1 MDDLITREYR
11 TVSAIA
17 GPLLF
22 AEKMSQ
28 ASLGELVEII
38 LPTGE
43 ARRGQVIELSVQH
56 AVIQVLE
63 ETTGL
68 GVSGTRVRLTESAAA
83 MDLSP
88 DLLGRRFSGAG
99 VPLDGL
105 PAIIPDARADIIGQP
120 LNPVARE
127 RPSHWIQTGI
137 STIDAMNTLVRGQK
151 LPIFSGA
158 GLPANEVAAQI
169 VRHAKVREVDSFPS
183 SRGPS
188 PSGDTGRGAGQA
200 AGASPFAIVFAAM
213 GITFRE
219 ASFYLEEFERGG
231 IMEHTVVFL
240 NLADDPTIERLLTPR
255 FALTAAEYLAFA
267 LGRHVLVI
275 LTDMAAYCE
284 ALRQIAMAREEI
296 PGRRGYPGY
305 MYSDLASIYERAG
318 RIKGKAGSITQLP
331 IVTMPD
337 DDMTHPIPDLT
348 GYITEGQIVLSRELH
363 RKGVF
368 PPIDV
373 LPCLS
378 RLMNLGIGSGKTRED
393 HRAVADQLYACYA
406 HGRDVRR
413 LAAIVGEEGLSES
426 DKRYLQLA
434 RDFEQEFVNQGPRE
448 RELED
453 TLDLGWKF
461 LRYLPPERL
470 TRVKPE
476 LIARYYGEA
485 SHLTGQPSIAHEEDD
500 RP

>member
-1 MDDLITREYR
+1 MDDLITRDYQ
-11 TVSAIA
+11 TVSGIA

-22 AEKMSQ
+22 VERLKK
-28 ASLGELVEII
+28 ASLGELVEIM
-38 LPTGE
+38 LSNGE
-43 ARRGQVIELSVQH
+43 VRRGQVIELSEQH

-68 GVSGTRVRLTESAAA
+68 GVTGTRVRLTESAAT

-88 DLLGRRFSGAG
+88 DLLGRRLSGVGA
-99 VPLDGL
+99 PLDGL
-105 PAIIPDARADIIGQP
+105 PPIIPDARMAIIGQP
-120 LNPVARE
+120 MNPVSRDK
-127 RPSHWIQTGI
+127 PSHFIQTGI
-137 STIDAMNTLVRGQK
+137 STIDALNTLVRGQK

-158 GLPANEVAAQI
+158 GLPAKEVVAQI
-169 VRHAKVREVDSFPS
+169 VRHAKVREGTGSDRRSVPVPLRTGTDTT
-183 SRGPS
+183 RKGVS
-188 PSGDTGRGAGQA
+188 PLDTGAG
-200 AGASPFAIVFAAM
+200 PFTIVFAAM

-219 ASFYLEEFERGG
+219 ASFFLGEFDRGG
-231 IMEHTVVFL
+231 VMEHAVMFL

-255 FALTAAEYLAFA
+255 YALTAAEYLAFT
-267 LGRHVLVI
+267 LGRHVLVV

-284 ALRQIAMAREEI
+284 ALRQIATAREEI

-363 RKGVF
+363 RKGIF

-378 RLMNLGIGSGKTRED
+378 RLMNLGIGPGKTRED
-393 HRAVADQLYACYA
+393 HRSVADQLYAFYA
-406 HGRDVRR
+406 HGRDIRR
-413 LAAIVGEEGLSES
+413 LAAIVGEDGLSES
-426 DKRYLQLA
+426 DRRFLKFAQ
-434 RDFEQEFVNQGPRE
+434 DFEQDFVSQGSQNRE
-448 RELED
+448 MEE
-453 TLDLGWKF
+453 TLDIGWTF
-461 LRYLPPERL
+461 LRYQPKERL

-476 LIARYYGEA
+476 WIEKYYVKA
-485 SHLTGQPSIAHEEDD
+485 
-500 RP
+500 

>member
-1 MDDLITREYR
+1 MRDLITREYQ
-11 TVSAIA
+11 TVTGIA

-22 AEKMSQ
+22 VEKLKK
-28 ASLGELVEII
+28 ASLGEMVEI
-38 LPTGE
+38 LSATEGT
-43 ARRGQVIELSVQH
+43 RRGQVIELSEQH

-68 GVSGTRVRLTESAAA
+68 GVTGTRVRLTESVAM

-88 DLLGRRFSGAG
+88 DLPGRRFNGAG
-99 VPLDGL
+99 VPIDGL
-105 PAIIPDARADIIGQP
+105 PPIIPETRMDIIGRP
-120 LNPVARE
+120 MNPVARDK
-127 RPSHWIQTGI
+127 PSHFIQTGV
-137 STIDAMNTLVRGQK
+137 STIDGLNTLVRGQK

-158 GLPANEVAAQI
+158 GLPAKELAAQI
-169 VRHAKVREVDSFPS
+169 LRQATVRE
-183 SRGPS
+183 G
-188 PSGDTGRGAGQA
+188 TGAGSGQETG
-200 AGASPFAIVFAAM
+200 AGPFAIVFAAM

-219 ASFYLEEFERGG
+219 ASFFLSEFERGG
-231 IMEHTVVFL
+231 VMEHAVVFL

-255 FALTAAEYLAFA
+255 YALTAAEYLAFT

-284 ALRQIAMAREEI
+284 ALRQIATAREEI

-318 RIKGKAGSITQLP
+318 RITGKAGSITQLP

-337 DDMTHPIPDLT
+337 DDITHPIPDLT

-378 RLMNLGIGSGKTRED
+378 RLMNLGIGSGKTRDD
-393 HRAVADQLYACYA
+393 HRAVADQLYAFYA
-406 HGRDVRR
+406 HGRDIRR
-413 LAAIVGEEGLSES
+413 LAAIVGEDGLSDS
-426 DKRYLQLA
+426 DKRFLKLA
-434 RDFEQEFVNQGPRE
+434 QDFEQEFVNQGNQNRSIE
-448 RELED
+448 E

-461 LRYLPPERL
+461 LRYLPKERL

-476 LIARYYGEA
+476 WVERYYGA
-485 SHLTGQPSIAHEEDD
+485 
-500 RP
+500 